1 MPLDPPENEANPWK
15 LIAAIPPELRSQP
28 VLNGYSM
35 GGPLILSGIRPYIDG
50 RGDMYGDELVLGYAR
65 MIHGDAKALDEAVE
79 KWGIRW
85 AILPNESK
93 LVPVLDRTPG
103 WRRIRRDEVGAI
115 YVRTA
120 A

>member
-1 MPLDPPENEANPWK
+1 
-15 LIAAIPPELRSQP
+15 
-28 VLNGYSM
+28 
-35 GGPLILSGIRPYIDG
+35 
-50 RGDMYGDELVLGYAR
+50 